1 MRWWRIFGLAGWLIV
16 RVQTKSEP
24 QARLA
29 CIPKKAIVIA
39 KGLFVGWRELVYLK
53 KEVVIARSVAT
64 RQSYLKIAHLK
75 PFEKIATAFVP

>member
-53 KEVVIARSVAT
+53 KRSRHCEECSDAAIL
-64 RQSYLKIAHLK
+64 LKNS
-75 PFEKIATAFVP
+75 AFKAI